1 MYYFMIKFKVI
12 TNINQIAKSQRQ
24 KVTAY
29 IKDYGYTVESDGTI
43 TKTEQRKMKERGF
56 TNGNYSLLLLRN
68 R

>member
-43 TKTEQRKMKERGF
+43 EKTE
-56 TNGNYSLLLLRN
+56 
-68 R
+68 